1 MNMFSATCEVFFNII
16 EDATTAA
23 QRGNADAAYKVLI
36 SFEFIFTLHLMRN
49 NLKIS
54 NALCQALQLQS

>member
-23 QRGNADAAYKVLI
+23 QRGDAHAAYEVLI
-36 SFEFIFTLHLMRN
+36 S
-49 NLKIS
+49 S
-54 NALCQALQLQS
+54 LCQALQLQS